1 MPGRSSTRASS
12 TASTRKSS
20 VPPTN
25 APTIYI
31 PEEPALP
38 TTSSSLRSNV
48 VDIFADAQRAITG
61 HRKLAVKLRKIQ
73 ELCCGLRT
81 TKVDGK
87 KGSRLSEIHG
97 DVAGGGLPEKELNIE
112 ICRCLLRVVS
122 VKKAEGAA
130 DRVIKFLGTFLKS
143 ATDKDLEIYSEGD
156 PDETRGLPETP
167 SSRLTFTIVSSLI
180 PLLAAKDKTVRYR
193 TTQIISHIVNSLD
206 SIDDELYNLI
216 RQGLVKR
223 IRDKEPTVRVQAV
236 MGLGRLAG
244 NDEEDEEGNNGDS
257 PSALLEKLLDVL
269 QNDTSAEVRRTL
281 LLNLPLTPSTLPFL
295 LERARDID
303 GPTRRALYTR
313 LLPTLG
319 DFRHLSLSMREKL
332 LRWGMRDR
340 DESVRKATG
349 RLFYDRWIEDCASSY
364 RTEEAGEDEEKSSSP
379 TVAALTELLER
390 IDVVNSGVENGI
402 AHEAMKNFWEGRPD
416 YRDAVTFDQ
425 QFWENLT
432 AESAFMARSFN
443 AFCRQEGNGRLEDLA
458 DEKIPEVT
466 AMAFY
471 LHKYATTLLVRL
483 DNPEEAEGGEEQTME
498 YEFIV
503 EQLLYICLTLDYSD
517 EVGRRKMF
525 SLLRE
530 TLAVSNLPEEITK
543 LTVEVLRCVCSPNAA
558 GEGEFCSVVLEAVA
572 EVHDTIV
579 SEDSFVS
586 AKSEISEESARQV
599 QKDKRQSGVSGAGG
613 GDEDD
618 SEQASEVPFNK
629 EEAKAKVLKEIVVNM
644 KCLYIAQCM
653 LQNVEGNLQDNV
665 HLVTM
670 LNNLVVPAVRSHE
683 APIRERGLECLGL
696 CCLLDKSLAE
706 ENMGLFIHCYTKGH
720 ESLQEMALRILSDI
734 VTTHNSLLAPIA
746 SPNDPN
752 TVTPPPFQKP
762 LLKAFAKALKTSTLP
777 HAQSAA
783 VIALTKMLLTNALSP
798 SSPSIPPSIKEF
810 NDNSV
815 ATLLQSLV
823 LAFFNPRTRDNLALR
838 QALTYF
844 FPVYCHSHI
853 TNAQHMRRI
862 AVPAIRTVL
871 AAVDDFYA
879 LEAEED
885 SDGEIDGSV
894 GEKETK
900 ALMTGVVGMLTEWT
914 DDRRII
920 GLGGGGDPLAPASL
934 STNSMLRPSESLHLA
949 LTKDIL
955 QRVLGVGGFATAPRE
970 ERKYLLSMLSK
981 LHLPTPAP
989 MPSSRAS
996 SRVPEGAPDD
1006 RESRRSSIR
1015 TDNMTSQL
1023 QEDDDELPL
1032 LVKDLLDQ
1040 AISAGVAGDAA
1051 SRNALVK
1058 AKNSVLKLLAGI
1070 VKTADMDT
1078 SSVSARPGRKERV
1091 RIKDEPI
1098 EEEDETEV
1106 TVLSQA
1112 PSRASSVALSNIS
1125 RIEEEEEDEGD
1136 DTVVARRQ
1144 SSVRRSESVASTVT
1158 GDETE

>member
-1 MPGRSSTRASS
+1 MPGRSSSTRPSS
-12 TASTRKSS
+12 AASTRKSS
-20 VPPTN
+20 VPPTG
-25 APTIYI
+25 APTVYI

-38 TTSSSLRSNV
+38 TTSASLRSNV
-48 VDIFADAQRAITG
+48 VEIFADAQRAITG
-61 HRKLAVKLRKIQ
+61 HRKLAIKLRKIQ
-73 ELCCGLRT
+73 EVCCGLRVA
-81 TKVDGK
+81 KVDGK
-87 KGSRLSEIHG
+87 KGSRLSEIP
-97 DVAGGGLPEKELNIE
+97 DLAGGGLPEKELNIE
-112 ICRCLLRVVS
+112 ICRCLIRVVP
-122 VKKAEGAA
+122 VKKTEGAA
-130 DRVIKFLGTFLKS
+130 DRVIKFLGTFLKA
-143 ATDKDLEIYSEGD
+143 ATDKDLEIYSDDD

-167 SSRLTFTIVSSLI
+167 SSRLTFTIVSTLI

-223 IRDKEPTVRVQAV
+223 IRDKEPIVRVQAV

-295 LERARDID
+295 LERARDVD

-340 DESVRKATG
+340 DDSVRKAAG

-364 RTEEAGEDEEKSSSP
+364 RTEEEEDGEKSSSP

-390 IDVVNSGVENGI
+390 IDVVNSGVDNGI

-416 YRDAVTFDQ
+416 YRDSVTFDQ
-425 QFWENLT
+425 KFWETLT

-443 AFCRQEGNGRLEDLA
+443 SFCRQEGNGKLEDLA

-471 LHKYATTLLVRL
+471 LHKYTNVLLTRL
-483 DNPEEAEGGEEQTME
+483 SNPEEAEGGEEQTME

-530 TLAVSNLPEEITK
+530 TLAVPNLPEEITK

-586 AKSEISEESARQV
+586 AKSEISEDSNQPA
-599 QKDKRQSGVSGAGG
+599 QKDKRKSGAGRG
-613 GDEDD
+613 DDEDED
-618 SEQASEVPFNK
+618 SEVPFNK

-706 ENMGLFIHCYTKGH
+706 ENLGLFIHCYTKGH

-734 VTTHNSLLAPIA
+734 VTTHNSLLAPVA
-746 SPNDPN
+746 SANDPN

-762 LLKAFAKALKTSTLP
+762 LLKAFAKALKTSNLP

-783 VIALTKMLLTNALSP
+783 VIALSKMLLTNALSP
-798 SSPSIPPSIKEF
+798 SNPSIPPSIKEF

-815 ATLLQSLV
+815 ATLLQALV
-823 LAFFNPRTRDNLALR
+823 LAFFNPRTRDNLTLR

-853 TNAQHMRRI
+853 ANAQNMRKI

-900 ALMTGVVGMLTEWT
+900 VLMSGVVGMLTEWT

-934 STNSMLRPSESLHLA
+934 SNNSTLRPSESLHLA
-949 LTKDIL
+949 LAKDIL

-996 SRVPEGAPDD
+996 SRVPEGGPDE
-1006 RESRRSSIR
+1006 RESLRSSIR

-1032 LVKDLLDQ
+1032 QVKDLLDQ
-1040 AISAGVAGDAA
+1040 AISAGVASDAS

-1058 AKNSVLKLLAGI
+1058 AKNSILKLLAGI
-1070 VKTADMDT
+1070 IKPSDMD
-1078 SSVSARPGRKERV
+1078 SSTMSARPGRRERV
-1091 RIKDEPI
+1091 RVKDEPI
-1098 EEEDETEV
+1098 EEEDENELTAM
-1106 TVLSQA
+1106 SQA
-1112 PSRASSVALSNIS
+1112 SRASSVATSNIS
-1125 RIEEEEEDEGD
+1125 RIEEEDEGEE
-1136 DTVVARRQ
+1136 TETEKRR
-1144 SSVRRSESVASTVT
+1144 SARRSESVASTAG
-1158 GDETE
+1158 GDDTE

>member
-1 MPGRSSTRASS
+1 MPGRTSSTRASS
-12 TASTRKSS
+12 TTSTRKSS
-20 VPPTN
+20 VPPAT
-25 APTIYI
+25 APSVYI

-38 TTSSSLRSNV
+38 TTSASLRSNV
-48 VDIFADAQRAITG
+48 VDIFADAQRTITG
-61 HRKLAVKLRKIQ
+61 HRKLAIKLRKIQ
-73 ELCCGLRT
+73 EVCCGLRT

-87 KGSRLSEIHG
+87 KGSRLSEIHP
-97 DVAGGGLPEKELNIE
+97 DLAGGGLPEKELNIE
-112 ICRCLLRVVS
+112 ICRCLLRVVP

-130 DRVIKFLGTFLKS
+130 DRVIKFLGTFLKA
-143 ATDKDLEIYSEGD
+143 ATDKDLEIYSDDD

-167 SSRLTFTIVSSLI
+167 SSRLTFTIVSTLI

-244 NDEEDEEGNNGDS
+244 NDEEEEEGDS

-295 LERARDID
+295 LERARDVD

-340 DESVRKATG
+340 DESVRKAAG

-364 RTEEAGEDEEKSSSP
+364 RTDEDEGEEKSLSP

-416 YRDAVTFDQ
+416 YRDAVSFDQ
-425 QFWENLT
+425 QFWETLT
-432 AESAFMARSFN
+432 AESAFMVRSFN
-443 AFCRQEGNGRLEDLA
+443 AFCRQEGNGKLEDLA

-471 LHKYATTLLVRL
+471 LHKYTTMLLMRL
-483 DNPEEAEGGEEQTME
+483 NHPEVAEGGEEQTME
-498 YEFIV
+498 IEFIV

-530 TLAVSNLPEEITK
+530 TLAVSNLPDEITK

-586 AKSEISEESARQV
+586 AKSEISEDSTKPV
-599 QKDKRQSGVSGAGG
+599 QKNKRKSGAGR

-618 SEQASEVPFNK
+618 TEQDGEVPFNK

-734 VTTHNSLLAPIA
+734 VTTHTSLLAPTA

-752 TVTPPPFQKP
+752 SVTPPPFQKP

-798 SSPSIPPSIKEF
+798 SNPSIPPSIKEF

-823 LAFFNPRTRDNLALR
+823 LAFFNPRTRDNLSLR

-853 TNAQHMRRI
+853 ANAQHMRRI

-949 LTKDIL
+949 LAKDIL

-996 SRVPEGAPDD
+996 SRVPEGAPDE
-1006 RESRRSSIR
+1006 RESLRSSIR

-1040 AISAGVAGDAA
+1040 AISAGVASDAS

-1058 AKNSVLKLLAGI
+1058 AKNSILKLLSCI
-1070 VKTADMDT
+1070 IKPTDMDT
-1078 SSVSARPGRKERV
+1078 SSVSARPERRDRV

-1106 TVLSQA
+1106 TALSQA
-1112 PSRASSVALSNIS
+1112 SRASSVAVSNIS
-1125 RIEEEEEDEGD
+1125 RIDEEDEGD
-1136 DTVVARRQ
+1136 GDDTVIARQR
-1144 SSVRRSESVASTVT
+1144 SSARRSESVASTVT